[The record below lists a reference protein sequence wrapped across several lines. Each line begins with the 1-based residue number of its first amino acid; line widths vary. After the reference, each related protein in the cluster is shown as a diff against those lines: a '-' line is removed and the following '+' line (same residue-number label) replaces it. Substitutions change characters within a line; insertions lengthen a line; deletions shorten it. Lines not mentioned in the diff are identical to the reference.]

1 MGKSHRVVSDA
12 DIHEACLWRLAEFPP
27 DVRDASTARVAQL
40 VQSGIPLA
48 SDQPEIA
55 AAMSGLKRPGDRRN
69 EWTALMAI
77 AALYADS
84 QGHARLFL
92 LAGFEVLKSRG
103 QARRGSHTNRR
114 RHVADAL
121 DAAISEY
128 LADLPA
134 ATGAEIFDS
143 FADIAWS
150 SHPVIVEHDHDKGE
164 LVCQLDPN
172 DEKLTNVG
180 RDEFSKRV
188 RKLQPVA
195 CGSG

>member
-1 MGKSHRVVSDA
+1 MGKLHRVVSDA
-12 DIHEACLWRLAEFPP
+12 DIHEACLWRLADFPD
-27 DVRDASTARVAQL
+27 DVIEASTQRVGQL
-40 VQSGIPLA
+40 IKIGIPLE
-48 SDQPEIA
+48 SSHPEVA
-55 AAMSGLKRPGDRRN
+55 RAMVTLKRPGDRRN

-92 LAGFEVLKSRG
+92 LSGFEVLKASQ

-114 RHVADAL
+114 RHVADAI
-121 DAAISEY
+121 DAAITEY
-128 LADLPA
+128 LGDFPA
-134 ATGAEIFDS
+134 ATDTEIFDS
-143 FADIAWS
+143 FAGIACS
-150 SHPVIVEHDHDKGE
+150 SHPVIVDHDQDKGE

-188 RKLQPVA
+188 RRCA
-195 CGSG
+195 TGCM